1 MLFDWGVLIKG
12 IDVEGR
18 LETLLGMLHGANDD
32 RSLYLSRNT
41 RSLKKKML
49 KTNSR
54 LRLSSKHKLNTSDSW
69 YPSASIDIYLHQAK

>member
-1 MLFDWGVLIKG
+1 VEIGPGSAEPFTLIFGEKMMLFDWGVLIKG

-41 RSLKKKML
+41 RALKKKC
-49 KTNSR
+49 
-54 LRLSSKHKLNTSDSW
+54 
-69 YPSASIDIYLHQAK
+69 